1 MDYKLCTL
9 RITDAEGWERLQ
21 TVFLNSA
28 EFRRLISEGA
38 ELLEIIE

>member
-9 RITDAEGWERLQ
+9 RIVDAEGCSWFQ
-21 TVFLNSA
+21 TVALNGA